1 MKNGSNKRKTVGV
14 IFGGRS
20 VEHEISV
27 ITGLQLIRALD
38 VERYDVIP
46 IYIAPNGHWYVG
58 EQLLERSFYKGLP
71 GCLNELTEVTLL
83 PVPDS
88 EGVTVIGS
96 SAETPVGRFSRAEQ
110 IPIDVYFLA
119 FHGEFGEDGCVQG
132 LMELADAAYTGGG
145 VLSSSVAMDKYI
157 CKSVLHDHGIPVLP
171 GVVVRKEDAL
181 KDFDS
186 ALKSVFEGGELKD
199 FPVFV
204 KPCHLGSSIGIA
216 KAENEVELRSALA
229 LVFRHDNSAIVEPFL
244 SEMFEI
250 NVSILEEEEPVA
262 SVVEIPVSASGVLSY
277 EDKYLREGASKKT
290 GEESGGMANLT
301 RDIDPQHLDPA
312 IKERVIGYAKKAVRV
327 LECSGIVRFDF
338 MYDTKTDNI
347 YFNELNP
354 MPGSFA
360 FYLWVK
366 SHPPLLY
373 TEVLSRAIE
382 RAMER
387 KSIKSSLIKE
397 LEFRALAQ

>member
-1 MKNGSNKRKTVGV
+1 MKHGSTNRRTVGV
-14 IFGGRS
+14 VFGGRS

-38 VERYDVIP
+38 VEKYDVVP
-46 IYIAPNGHWYVG
+46 VYIAPNGHWYVG
-58 EQLLERSFYKGLP
+58 DELLERSFYRGLP
-71 GCLNELTEVTLL
+71 GCLNELSEVTLL

-88 EGVTVIGS
+88 QGLTVIGRKATTS
-96 SAETPVGRFSRAEQ
+96 VGSFRSGDV

-145 VLSSSVAMDKYI
+145 VLSSAVAMDKYI
-157 CKSVLHDHGIPVLP
+157 CKSVLQDHGIPVLP

-181 KDFDS
+181 KDFDA
-186 ALKSVFEGGELKD
+186 ALKLVFGGEALKD
-199 FPVFV
+199 YPVFV

-216 KAENEVELRSALA
+216 KAENESELRSALA
-229 LVFRHDNSAIVEPFL
+229 LVFRHDSSAIVEPFL
-244 SEMFEI
+244 ADMFEI
-250 NVSILEEEEPVA
+250 NVSVLEEEEPLA
-262 SVVEIPVSASGVLSY
+262 SVVEIPVSSSGVLSY
-277 EDKYLREGASKKT
+277 EDKYLREGGAKKT
-290 GEESGGMANLT
+290 GDESGGMANLT
-301 RDIDPQHLDPA
+301 RDIDPKHLDSE
-312 IKERVIGYAKKAVRV
+312 IKERVIAYAKKAVRV
-327 LECSGIVRFDF
+327 LDCSGIVRFDF
-338 MYDTKTDNI
+338 MYDTNTDKI

-382 RAMER
+382 RAVQR